1 MFGIIGGIVMVMSNI
16 KENIR
21 ILKKQ
26 RDDKKYERKLLATDY
41 ENHKDLVKKSG
52 ITALI
57 TLLVYYVILL
67 PLTHYK
73 KHVTLMGLGRF
84 LIPFA
89 LIIFLVSF
97 IYFLVKGFDLFVNAE
112 NKYSKMMAEKFN
124 INSVSDELRLMNES
138 ITMMDIEINRLE
150 NELYESGED
159 FNLNEDEVKEDK
171 FNDNNVVS
179 DEKNIMQESVF
190 NKEETKKEPT
200 ENVEQKNAPVK
211 RYRINLVSDKESKSD
226 VVKEEIVIS
235 ASEKVERPIVERIVI
250 EKNMTGESE
259 NTQPDTE
266 DILSGIES
274 DEDLRKKNSSS
285 IDDIFNGLDEYM
297 LEEDEDDDFESS
309 SDMWE
314 KDAMRRFSKM

>member
-1 MFGIIGGIVMVMSNI
+1 MSNI

-21 ILKKQ
+21 VLKKQ
-26 RDDKKYERKLLATDY
+26 CDDKKYERKLLATDY

-89 LIIFLVSF
+89 LLIFLVSF

-124 INSVSDELRLMNES
+124 VNSVSDELRLMNEA
-138 ITMMDIEINRLE
+138 ITMMDIEIARLE

-171 FNDNNVVS
+171 FNDNNVVNN
-179 DEKNIMQESVF
+179 EKNIVQENVF

-200 ENVEQKNAPVK
+200 ENAEEKNVPVK
-211 RYRINLVSDKESKSD
+211 RYRINLVSNNESKSD
-226 VVKEEIVIS
+226 TLEENIVIS

-250 EKNMTGESE
+250 EKNMTGATE
-259 NTQPDTE
+259 NTEPGKK

-297 LEEDEDDDFESS
+297 LEEDEEDDFESS

-314 KDAMRRFSKM
+314 KDAMRRFSKL

>member
-124 INSVSDELRLMNES
+124 INSVSDELRLMNEA

-159 FNLNEDEVKEDK
+159 FNLNEDEVKEDNSNK
-171 FNDNNVVS
+171 NNVMS
-179 DEKNIMQESVF
+179 NAKNIVQESVF
-190 NKEETKKEPT
+190 IKEETKKEPT
-200 ENVEQKNAPVK
+200 ESVDQKNAPVK
-211 RYRINLVSDKESKSD
+211 RYRINLVSDKETNSD

-259 NTQPDTE
+259 NTEPDTE

-297 LEEDEDDDFESS
+297 LEEDEEDDFESS

-314 KDAMRRFSKM
+314 KDAMRRFSKL

>member
-171 FNDNNVVS
+171 LNDNNVVS
-179 DEKNIMQESVF
+179 DEKNIVQENVF
-190 NKEETKKEPT
+190 IKEETKKEPT
-200 ENVEQKNAPVK
+200 ESVDQKNAPVK

-314 KDAMRRFSKM
+314 KDAMRRFSKL

>member
-1 MFGIIGGIVMVMSNI
+1 MSNI

-21 ILKKQ
+21 VLKKQ
-26 RDDKKYERKLLATDY
+26 CDDKKYERKLLATDY

-89 LIIFLVSF
+89 LLIFLVSF

-124 INSVSDELRLMNES
+124 INSVSDELRLMNEA
-138 ITMMDIEINRLE
+138 ITMMDIEIARLE

-159 FNLNEDEVKEDK
+159 FNFNEDEVEEDK
-171 FNDNNVVS
+171 FNENNVVNN
-179 DEKNIMQESVF
+179 ENNIVQENVF
-190 NKEETKKEPT
+190 NKEETKKEPI
-200 ENVEQKNAPVK
+200 ENAEEKNAPVK
-211 RYRINLVSDKESKSD
+211 RYRINLVSDNESKSD
-226 VVKEEIVIS
+226 ALEENIVIS

-250 EKNMTGESE
+250 EKNMTRATE
-259 NTQPDTE
+259 NTELHTE
-266 DILSGIES
+266 DKLSNIES
-274 DEDLRKKNSSS
+274 DKKNNSAV
-285 IDDIFNGLDEYM
+285 DDIFNGLDEYM

-314 KDAMRRFSKM
+314 KDAMRRFSKL